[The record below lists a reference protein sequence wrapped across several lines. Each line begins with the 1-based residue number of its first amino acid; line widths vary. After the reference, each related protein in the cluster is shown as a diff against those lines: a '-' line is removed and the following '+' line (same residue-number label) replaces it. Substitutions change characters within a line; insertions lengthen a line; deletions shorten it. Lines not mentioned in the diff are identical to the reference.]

1 MKLTLGK
8 NHHYYFEKEG
18 TIEFDAIVSHTLLE
32 GINAAVDSA
41 ISLRL
46 PGGICQA
53 DSAGHCDKIMAAGR
67 DLWRCSPAIQQLASR
82 STLAHIA
89 EELMLCSPVRLGYD
103 QLFAFPPSSSDEDLA
118 SHSVSGYLSLGRAPL
133 TFKEISCIQ
142 GIFGGLMICLIAP
155 DKAVAPSD
163 DPGPTPFSHTAGNGV
178 FFSADLAL
186 VWPQLFA
193 ARPGARY
200 LLIAYCE
207 ERSVYVQMEDDPN
220 RHALRELGF
229 TFGDRLNERSH
240 PILKR

>member
-18 TIEFDAIVSHTLLE
+18 MIEFDALVPHTLLE
-32 GINAAVDSA
+32 KINTAVDNT

-53 DSAGHCDKIMAAGR
+53 DSAEHCDKIMAAGR
-67 DLWRCSPAIQQLASR
+67 DLWRSCPAIQQLASR

-103 QLFAFPPSSSDEDLA
+103 QLFTFPPSSADAALA
-118 SHSVSGYLSLGRAPL
+118 LQSASGYLSLSRAPL

-155 DKAVAPSD
+155 DRAIAPSD
-163 DPGPTPFSHTAGNGV
+163 DLATTPFSHTAGNGV
-178 FFSADLAL
+178 FFSGDLPLA
-186 VWPQLFA
+186 WPQLFA

-220 RHALRELGF
+220 RHALREMGF
-229 TFGDRLNERSH
+229 VFGDRLNERSH